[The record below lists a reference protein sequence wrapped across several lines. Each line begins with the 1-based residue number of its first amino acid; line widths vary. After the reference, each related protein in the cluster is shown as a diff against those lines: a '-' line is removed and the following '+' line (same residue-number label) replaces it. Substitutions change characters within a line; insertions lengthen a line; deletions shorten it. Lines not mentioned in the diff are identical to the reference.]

1 MTLVFGASSD
11 EYNENSV
18 LCTCNPKGTKDN
30 GTACNELTG
39 ECQCKPNVENRVI
52 ATNKII
58 LIIDFSTYSRLEIVT
73 FASLNTLDSLS

>member
-39 ECQCKPNVENRVI
+39 ECQCKPNVENRVN
-52 ATNKII
+52 TSNQII
-58 LIIDFSTYSRLEIVT
+58 LIDFFTYSRLEIAT